1 MAMKED
7 GAVFR
12 VDGMIVIT
20 LELGKINKKV
30 KLGPDGSNK
39 FRILLG
45 RIGSTRHPGTVRDH
59 TKSFGIVWNRSRT
72 IFIYLLIFIETS
84 SLLFSFASRIN
95 VIKNE
100 ILF

>member
-1 MAMKED
+1 MLIFLTISGKFKSSNCALVSMAMKED

-20 LELGKINKKV
+20 LELGKVHKKV

-45 RIGSTRHPGTVRDH
+45 RIGSTRPPEPSEIVRNH
-59 TKSFGIVWNRSRT
+59 LESFGIVVGR
-72 IFIYLLIFIETS
+72 F
-84 SLLFSFASRIN
+84 LF
-95 VIKNE
+95 VY
-100 ILF
+100 